1 MVVYFRYLFLLQRFN
16 TMKQQLKTITV
27 ILQFFAIVLIA
38 AIVYIGQSIVV
49 PFFFALITAI
59 TLLPVYRF
67 FRKLKIGE
75 VLSILCCIVVAFTIL
90 SIITFVLSTQFTAM
104 LANKDDLKFNISK
117 HLQTMGSYIQSKT
130 GYSIEKQA
138 AILQHQ
144 LNVEEIS
151 STIVVTTAS
160 SISSLVVWLG
170 VVPVYIFL
178 FLYYKNLLLRF
189 IFLGIDPTYHNTIK
203 QMVSDSELT
212 VKNYLN
218 GLLLE
223 MLFVGIL
230 LWAGLTIFGIDYAL
244 LMAAT
249 FAVLNMIPYVGS
261 LVATVL
267 IALVT
272 LSTSPHLSHTWIAL
286 IVMIVV
292 QIIDNN
298 VIMTYLV
305 SSKVKINALVTVIAV
320 VIGEALAG
328 VGGMFLAIPCVAILK
343 LIFDKIE
350 SLKHWGLLFGEDIPK
365 LNPLT
370 NPALRLKRKFFQFKN
385 NTKPEIDTNNET
397 NSNP

>member
-261 LVATVL
+261 LVATIL

-370 NPALRLKRKFFQFKN
+370 NPALRLKRKFFEFKN
-385 NTKPEIDTNNET
+385 NTKPEVDTNNET